1 MILFPYI
8 NIYIVFIKEYNT
20 NNIISNMLNIQEK
33 CYCLYGHV
41 ESHKFLFYIMLLI
54 QFIYF
59 SFYFYVIYLFNF
71 LMILCLLSQN
81 PNKYLFINMY
91 IFNFSPL
98 DYYFDFKIISILLR
112 VYISFISCNNIFF
125 IDYIIYFQISFLNI
139 HLKNI
144 ITSNNIFM
152 K

>member
-8 NIYIVFIKEYNT
+8 NIYFVFIKEYNT

-71 LMILCLLSQN
+71 
-81 PNKYLFINMY
+81 YLFINMY

-152 K
+152 KYF